1 MTILRHILIAL
12 LDAIS
17 AQQKGVAEDV
27 DNDAPLGD
35 TKGTSFD
42 GLDTP
47 GVWAVLDDD

>member
-17 AQQKGVAEDV
+17 AQLKGVAEDV

-35 TKGTSFD
+35 TDGTPFH
-42 GLDTP
+42 GLDTQ
-47 GVWAVLDDD
+47 GVWAVLDED